1 MKNNVFLVFSTCADE
16 AAGRRIARKLVEE
29 RLAACVNLQPGITSV
44 YRWEGAIEEAGEC
57 LLIAKTSNERLEA
70 LTGRLRALH
79 DYELPEIVAVPVTA
93 GLPGYLSWV
102 AEECATPRAAD

>member
-29 RLAACVNLQPGITSV
+29 RLAACVNLQPGITSI

-57 LLIAKTSNERLEA
+57 LLVVKTSSERLEA
-70 LTGRLRALH
+70 LTERLRALH

-102 AEECATPRAAD
+102 AAECATPRTAG

>member
-1 MKNNVFLVFSTCADE
+1 MTDCMLVLCTCPDASSGAVISTAL
-16 AAGRRIARKLVEE
+16 IEE

-44 YRWEGAIEEAGEC
+44 YRWEEAIEEAGEC